1 MTKEYIEVTND
12 LKFPEGPIYMPDGT
26 IILVEIARGT
36 LTKVNLNGSKEI
48 IADLGGGP
56 NGAAIG
62 PDGCV
67 YVCNNG
73 GFEWHEIDGLIIPGG
88 QGKNYSG
95 GRIEKVDIKSGS
107 VDVIY
112 TECNGNPLKGPNDIV
127 FDKDGGFWFTDLG
140 KTNGRQKDQ
149 GALYYAKIDGT
160 FIKEVVFPIE
170 SANGVGLSPEEDIVY
185 VADTT
190 PGRLWGYP
198 ISGPGEIEGPKS
210 FGMHSAMH
218 FIHGSSE
225 LALFDS
231 LAVDSEGWINVATI
245 FKGGITRISP
255 DKSKHEFFA
264 TDDLLTTNIC
274 FGGEDLK
281 IAYITLSSTGRLVKT
296 NWDVAGHKLNFI

>member
-1 MTKEYIEVTND
+1 
-12 LKFPEGPIYMPDGT
+12 MPDGT

-36 LTKVNLNGSKEI
+36 LTKVNLDGSKEV

-88 QGKNYSG
+88 QGDNYSG
-95 GRIEKVDIKSGS
+95 GRIEKVDLKSGS

-185 VADTT
+185 
-190 PGRLWGYP
+190 P
-198 ISGPGEIEGPKS
+198 
-210 FGMHSAMH
+210 
-218 FIHGSSE
+218 
-225 LALFDS
+225 ALDKRDS
-231 LAVDSEGWINVATI
+231 KL
-245 FKGGITRISP
+245 
-255 DKSKHEFFA
+255 FF
-264 TDDLLTTNIC
+264 
-274 FGGEDLK
+274 E
-281 IAYITLSSTGRLVKT
+281 
-296 NWDVAGHKLNFI
+296 

>member
-36 LTKVNLNGSKEI
+36 LTKVNLDGSKEV

-88 QGKNYSG
+88 QGDNYSG
-95 GRIEKVDIKSGS
+95 GRIEKVDLKSGS
-107 VDVIY
+107 VDIIY
-112 TECNGNPLKGPNDIV
+112 TECDGNPLKGPNDIV

-160 FIKEVVFPIE
+160 FIKEVVLIR
-170 SANGVGLSPEEDIVY
+170 N
-185 VADTT
+185 
-190 PGRLWGYP
+190 
-198 ISGPGEIEGPKS
+198 
-210 FGMHSAMH
+210 
-218 FIHGSSE
+218 
-225 LALFDS
+225 
-231 LAVDSEGWINVATI
+231 
-245 FKGGITRISP
+245 
-255 DKSKHEFFA
+255 
-264 TDDLLTTNIC
+264 
-274 FGGEDLK
+274 
-281 IAYITLSSTGRLVKT
+281 
-296 NWDVAGHKLNFI
+296 

>member
-1 MTKEYIEVTND
+1 MKKEYTEITND
-12 LKFPEGPIYMPDGT
+12 LMFPEGPISMPDGS

-36 LTKVNLNGSKEI
+36 LTQVHNNGSKDILAE
-48 IADLGGGP
+48 LGGGP

-73 GFEWHEIDGLIIPGG
+73 GFEWHNIDGLLIPGG
-88 QGKNYSG
+88 QGDDYSG

-107 VDVIY
+107 VETIY
-112 TECNGNPLKGPNDIV
+112 TECDGNPLKGPNDIV
-127 FDKDGGFWFTDLG
+127 FDKEGGFWFTDLG
-140 KTNGRQKDQ
+140 KSYGRQKDQ
-149 GALYYAKIDGT
+149 GALFYATPDGK

-198 ISGPGEIEGPKS
+198 ITEPGVISGPKS
-210 FGMHSAMH
+210 FGVHSGMH
-218 FIHGSSE
+218 FVHGSSE

-245 FKGGITRISP
+245 FKGGITRIAP
-255 DKSKHEFFA
+255 DKSGFEFFE

-281 IAYITLSSTGRLVKT
+281 TAYITLSSTGRLVKT
-296 NWDVAGHKLNFI
+296 DWDTPGHKLNF

>member
-1 MTKEYIEVTND
+1 MKKEYTEITND
-12 LKFPEGPIYMPDGT
+12 LMFPEGPISMPDGS

-36 LTKVNLNGSKEI
+36 LTQVHNNGSKDILAE
-48 IADLGGGP
+48 LGGGP

-73 GFEWHEIDGLIIPGG
+73 GFEWHNIDGLLIPGG
-88 QGKNYSG
+88 QGDDYSG

-107 VDVIY
+107 VETIY
-112 TECNGNPLKGPNDIV
+112 TECDGNPLKGPNDIV
-127 FDKDGGFWFTDLG
+127 FDKEGGFWFTDLG
-140 KTNGRQKDQ
+140 KSYGRQKDQ
-149 GALYYAKIDGT
+149 GALFYATPDGK

-198 ISGPGEIEGPKS
+198 ITEPGVISGPKS
-210 FGMHSAMH
+210 FGVHSGMH
-218 FIHGSSE
+218 FVHGSSE

-245 FKGGITRISP
+245 FKGGITIAP
-255 DKSKHEFFA
+255 DKSGFEFFE

-281 IAYITLSSTGRLVKT
+281 TAYITLSSTGRLVKT
-296 NWDVAGHKLNFI
+296 DWDTPGHKLNF

>member
-12 LKFPEGPIYMPDGT
+12 LKFPEGPIYMPDGA
-26 IILVEIARGT
+26 IILVEIAKGT
-36 LTKVNLNGSKEI
+36 LTRINVDGSKDI

-73 GFEWHEIDGLIIPGG
+73 GFKWHEVDGLLIPGG
-88 QGKNYSG
+88 QGNDYSG
-95 GRIEKVDIKSGS
+95 GRIEKVDLKTGS

-112 TECNGNPLKGPNDIV
+112 TECDGNPLKGPNDIV

-140 KTNGRQKDQ
+140 KTNGRVKDQ
-149 GALYYAKIDGT
+149 GALFYAKIDGT

-170 SANGVGLSPEEDIVY
+170 SANGVGLSPKEDVVY

-198 ISGPGEIEGPKS
+198 IIEPGVIDGPKS
-210 FGMHSAMH
+210 FGIHSSMH

-255 DKSKHEFFA
+255 DKSKYEFFP

-274 FGGEDLK
+274 FGGDDLK
-281 IAYITLSSTGRLVKT
+281 TAYITLSSTGRLVKT
-296 NWDVAGHKLNFI
+296 DWDVAGHKLNF

>member
-1 MTKEYIEVTND
+1 M
-12 LKFPEGPIYMPDGT
+12 FPEGPISMPDGS

-36 LTKVNLNGSKEI
+36 LTQVHKNGSKDI
-48 IADLGGGP
+48 IAELGGGP

-73 GFEWHEIDGLIIPGG
+73 GFEWHNIDGLLIPGG
-88 QGKNYSG
+88 QGDNYSG
-95 GRIEKVDIKSGS
+95 GRIEKVDLKTGS
-107 VDVIY
+107 IETIY
-112 TECNGNPLKGPNDIV
+112 TECDGNPLKGPNDIV
-127 FDKDGGFWFTDLG
+127 FDKEGGFWFTDLG
-140 KTNGRQKDQ
+140 KSYGRQKDQ
-149 GALYYAKIDGT
+149 GALFYATPDGK

-170 SANGVGLSPEEDIVY
+170 SANGVGLSPNEDVVY

-198 ISGPGEIEGPKS
+198 ITEPGVISGPKS
-210 FGMHSAMH
+210 FGVHSAMH
-218 FIHGSSE
+218 FIHGSAE

-245 FKGGITRISP
+245 FKGGITRIAP
-255 DKSKHEFFA
+255 DKSGYEFFE

-274 FGGEDLK
+274 FGGDDLK
-281 IAYITLSSTGRLVKT
+281 TAYITLSSTGRLVKT
-296 NWDVAGHKLNFI
+296 DWNTSGHKLNF

>member
-26 IILVEIARGT
+26 IILVEIAKGT
-36 LTKVNLNGSKEI
+36 LTRVNVDGSKDI

-73 GFEWHEIDGLIIPGG
+73 GFEWHEIDGLLIPGA
-88 QGKNYSG
+88 QGNDYSG
-95 GRIEKVDIKSGS
+95 GRIEKVDLKTGS

-112 TECNGNPLKGPNDIV
+112 TECDGNRLKGPNDIV

-140 KTNGRQKDQ
+140 KTNGRVKDQ
-149 GALYYAKIDGT
+149 GALFYAKIDGT

-170 SANGVGLSPEEDIVY
+170 SANGVGLSPNEDVVY

-198 ISGPGEIEGPKS
+198 IIEPGVIDGPKS
-210 FGMHSAMH
+210 FGIHSSMH

-255 DKSKHEFFA
+255 DKSKYEFFP

-274 FGGEDLK
+274 FGGDDLK
-281 IAYITLSSTGRLVKT
+281 TAYITLSSTGRLVKT
-296 NWDVAGHKLNFI
+296 DWDVAGHKLNF